1 MSLCFIHVVEYI
13 VSFFLFITAES
24 SFAWICHLLL
34 THSQTNGYLDG
45 FHFGAIMNNTA
56 RNITYKFLCG
66 HMFSFILGRYLRIS
80 MLKTERIH
88 WKDVHWLPATDK
100 HCIWVPGIQGW
111 IKCSTGPSL
120 MVQCFRIVLPVQGT
134 QVWFLVLEDITWL
147 RTTKPLYHNDW
158 VHALELTGC
167 NRRSHCS
174 EKPEHPNEE

>member
-1 MSLCFIHVVEYI
+1 MNAPHFIYLWFTDGHFCCFYI
-13 VSFFLFITAES
+13 L
-24 SFAWICHLLL
+24 
-34 THSQTNGYLDG
+34 
-45 FHFGAIMNNTA
+45 AIMSNTGI
-56 RNITYKFLCG
+56 NHYVQVFVWTYVFIYLG
-66 HMFSFILGRYLRIS
+66 DILGRYLRIS

-88 WKDVHWLPATDK
+88 WKDVHWSPATDK
-100 HCIWVPGIQGW
+100 HCTWVPGIQGW

-134 QVWFLVLEDITWL
+134 QVWFLVLEDLTCL
-147 RTTKPLYHNDW
+147 RATKPLYHNDW